1 VDATIVQIALFGV
14 AGLSASITTGIGLW
28 IRSSQAH
35 FRLEIREWH
44 EEQGFV
50 TSKELDAALTAFA
63 DSFMLKLLETMN
75 GDGGFVR
82 KATCEITAHATTGRL
97 DDFRDRIQRQSDSI
111 RRLERKINN
120 TEN

>member
-1 VDATIVQIALFGV
+1 MDASIVQIALFGI

-35 FRLEIREWH
+35 FRLEIKEWL
-44 EEQGFV
+44 EKKEFV
-50 TSKELDAALTAFA
+50 TSEELDSALRAFS
-63 DSFMLKLLETMN
+63 DNFMLKLLKTMN

-111 RRLERKINN
+111 RRLEQKINN

>member
-1 VDATIVQIALFGV
+1 MDATIVQIALFGV